1 MVTVCCDAEIP
12 IWGNGAM
19 EFAIKTKCR
28 CLQAVLEI
36 NNNNNNNEITGTGNV
51 VN

>member
-12 IWGNGAM
+12 IWSNGAM

-28 CLQAVLEI
+28 CFQAVLAI